1 MENRMTD
8 EVEGRKN
15 EVAILAGG
23 CFWCLDGVYREVK
36 GVHSVAPGYCGGEVE
51 NPEYGAVCE
60 GTTGH
65 AEAVRIEFDPE
76 KISYRD
82 LLEVFFVIH
91 DPTTLN
97 RQGGDV
103 GTQYRSA
110 IFPTNDAQKQAAL
123 AMIQELEAQRVF
135 PEPIVTQVEEPGV
148 HFWPAEEIH
157 YDFFVQHPEQPYCQY
172 VVAPKVAKFREKFAQ
187 LRRK

>member
-1 MENRMTD
+1 MTD
-8 EVEGRKN
+8 GMEARKH

-23 CFWCLDGVYREVK
+23 CFWCLDGVYREVE
-36 GVHSVAPGYCGGEVE
+36 GVLSVTPGYCGGQMD

-65 AEAVRIEFDPE
+65 AEAVRLEFDPE
-76 KISYRD
+76 KISFRD
-82 LLEVFFVIH
+82 LLEIFFVIH

-110 IFPTNDAQKQAAL
+110 IFPTSDAQVQTAQAML
-123 AMIQELEAQRVF
+123 NELDEQRAF
-135 PEPIVTQVEEPGV
+135 PNPIVTHVEKPGV